1 MAFLGQDLFSV
12 FLYAV
17 PVMCEKSTKVS
28 RNVFGGV
35 TIKNKFGDQKLFLVI
50 RNSSL

>member
-17 PVMCEKSTKVS
+17 PVMREKSTKVS
-28 RNVFGGV
+28 RNSFGDDDKMRLVFG
-35 TIKNKFGDQKLFLVI
+35 I
-50 RNSSL
+50 RMCYVYS